1 MESTSQS
8 SSSSSAAKSF
18 DALVKSFFT
27 KPPQDMDVDEEEPDV
42 PPRSPSRMGFSD
54 RPGRSPGHRGLDDDE
69 DDDTAV
75 VEDADEERNF
85 IEGRLAD
92 CGESD
97 SSDEWSDESED
108 SYSGEIVY
116 RTGPPPPVIRPLTIA
131 AAGGGA
137 ADEAQSLPA
146 AGGYSSLYSI
156 IPETDPI
163 LEPAEY
169 TRPSIHHHGL
179 SQSALQ
185 HQRWM
190 WGARYEQWMRWH
202 LDVERA
208 TAEASAYDG
217 IVDTSGIEPPSS
229 MKSRPASPS
238 ERSEQ
243 KPPGPTEINPA
254 IFPRAGDLSTL
265 HDPKANSLDQLFH
278 HFPLWTIKKVLYV
291 FNMDFRGSQKPPA
304 PKSDETEGEAPKAGS
319 QNESPA
325 TSEMDLTL
333 VEEPSGKSSPGP
345 SKGHLENAWTEIIKE
360 SASCSDISKTNDT
373 PDWEHSWQARWEVLA
388 ELVKMNR
395 EAINMQPTPADD
407 EKTETSASGKPAAT
421 QASETAARE
430 APTTNKFFFAS
441 DTTPK
446 GSENENGG
454 EDLEDSDEDY
464 GEIILNP
471 QFTQPFEQG
480 IDLAKDF
487 LENSNLRVDVR
498 SGAKMLCV

>member
-1 MESTSQS
+1 MESASQS

-27 KPPQDMDVDEEEPDV
+27 KPSQDIDVDEDEPNV
-42 PPRSPSRMGFSD
+42 PPRSPSRMGFSNG
-54 RPGRSPGHRGLDDDE
+54 PKRSPEHRGPNDSDSDDE
-69 DDDTAV
+69 DTAAAEDTN
-75 VEDADEERNF
+75 EERNF

-116 RTGPPPPVIRPLTIA
+116 RTGPPPPIIRPLTVSS
-131 AAGGGA
+131 GS
-137 ADEAQSLPA
+137 ADEAHPIPA

-163 LEPAEY
+163 LEPAEH
-169 TRPSIHHHGL
+169 TRSSISHHGL

-243 KPPGPTEINPA
+243 KPPGPAEINPA

-265 HDPKANSLDQLFH
+265 HDPKANSMDQLFH

-304 PKSDETEGEAPKAGS
+304 AKPDEAEGEEPKADS

-333 VEEPSGKSSPGP
+333 VEEPTGKSSPGP
-345 SKGHLENAWTEIIKE
+345 SKGQVDAWTDLIQDG
-360 SASCSDISKTNDT
+360 ASCPDISKASTNDT

-388 ELVKMNR
+388 ELVKLNR
-395 EAINMQPTPADD
+395 EAMQPAPTDDD
-407 EKTETSASGKPAAT
+407 EKSEVSASA
-421 QASETAARE
+421 QASEPTARE
-430 APTTNKFFFAS
+430 APTANKFFFAS
-441 DTTPK
+441 DTAPE
-446 GSENENGG
+446 GSENEDSG

-471 QFTQPFEQG
+471 QFTQPFERG

-487 LENSNLRVDVR
+487 LENNSLRVDVR
-498 SGAKMLCV
+498 SGAKMLCI